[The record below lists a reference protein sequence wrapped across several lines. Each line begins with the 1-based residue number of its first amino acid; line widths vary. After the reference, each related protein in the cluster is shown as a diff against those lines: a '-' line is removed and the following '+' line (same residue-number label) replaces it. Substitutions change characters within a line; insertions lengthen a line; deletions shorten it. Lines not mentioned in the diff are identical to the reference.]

1 MKDSFIRA
9 SKDPLES
16 NHFTCRMPSGRTSGD
31 NKILTRGSTI
41 SLRDDCLYG
50 INMI

>member
-9 SKDPLES
+9 SKGPLES
-16 NHFTCRMPSGRTSGD
+16 HHFTFRMPSGRTSGD
-31 NKILTRGSTI
+31 DKILTCGSTI
-41 SLRDDCLYG
+41 SLRDGCRYG